1 MLSYLWQDE
10 DLCQDGCF
18 AWLESGRLHL
28 PHTITGV
35 TELYEQITLT
45 RVLTSYYKTGTTQ
58 GDATCR
64 MCGERDR

>member
-18 AWLESGRLHL
+18 AWLREWTSAPTHA
-28 PHTITGV
+28 ITGV